1 MVEGDGLE
9 NRYILSRVSRV
20 QIPLSLPFFVSLI
33 LLKKLS
39 LMLFGKII
47 FCWEVGENITKNII

>member
-20 QIPLSLPFFVSLI
+20 QIPLSLPFNFT
-33 LLKKLS
+33 K
-39 LMLFGKII
+39 KII
-47 FCWEVGENITKNII
+47 LDVILQNYFCWEVGEIITKNTI